1 MKLAVKPTTVTS
13 ERNWAARRAVKVTP
27 KAPSWG
33 DWKRIF
39 KGIPALKSVMSESFG
54 RVRPEVRVGRRGRG
68 NGIDAGGVG
77 EEIVNDWGGTENRVP
92 EPGQT
97 IKKTDCCRILGR
109 DLNIAFSDVK

>member
-54 RVRPEVRVGRRGRG
+54 RVRPEGRVGRRGRG

-92 EPGQT
+92 KPGQT
-97 IKKTDCCRILGR
+97 IKKNGLLPDIGERVEYS
-109 DLNIAFSDVK
+109 F